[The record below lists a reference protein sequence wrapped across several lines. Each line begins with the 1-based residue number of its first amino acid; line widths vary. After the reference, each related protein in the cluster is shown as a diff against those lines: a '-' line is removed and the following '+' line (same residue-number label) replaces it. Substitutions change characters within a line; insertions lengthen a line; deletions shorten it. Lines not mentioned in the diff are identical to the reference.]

1 MPKRVLF
8 LCSLAMSVVLL
19 AACNLGD
26 VAGAAGG
33 VVPTT
38 GNTSSDVTAAQ
49 QFIPVSVPGYTVTEA
64 NSITNALSAVGGSAS
79 VLTGNPVVAAA
90 IGAVDGLIQCY
101 NGVGAAAARI
111 YIANDAAAVV
121 MNGGS
126 PNFGAMAVINGDRVV
141 NNFLPCALG
150 QAQGLSSQSVAPTIC
165 SNNGSFV
172 VNNETLYYLYAATTP
187 DLCNTFQAAIP
198 ARTR

>member
-1 MPKRVLF
+1 MLKRALF
-8 LCSLAMSVVLL
+8 LCSLVMSIALL

-26 VAGAAGG
+26 VAG

-38 GNTSSDVTAAQ
+38 GNTASDVTAAQ
-49 QFIPVSVPGYTVTEA
+49 QFLPANVPGYNVTEA
-64 NSITNALSAVGGSAS
+64 NSITSALSSVGGSAS
-79 VLTGNPVVAAA
+79 ILTGNPVVAAA
-90 IGAVDGLIQCY
+90 IGAVDGMIQCY

-111 YIANDAAAVV
+111 YIAADAPTVV
-121 MNGGS
+121 LNGGS
-126 PNFGAMAVINGDRVV
+126 PNFGAMAVINGDRIVD
-141 NNFLPCALG
+141 NFLPCPVG
-150 QAQGLSSQSVAPTIC
+150 QAQGLTCQSVAPTIC

-187 DLCNTFQAAIP
+187 DLCNAFQAAIP